1 VKLLF
6 QLLTP
11 AAVAALGYYSTRV
24 LKRFEHF
31 QWRNQRLI
39 EKRIAI
45 YDSIAPDLNDLLCY
59 FTYVGCWKELAP
71 PDVVALKRSIDKKI
85 YLAAPIFSP
94 RFLTVCNAFM
104 DICYATFQDWG
115 EDAKLRTE
123 SRRRR
128 DTSGASWDASWDSCF
143 SNNTSHPAQI
153 QTAYKDV
160 MLVFSNEIGIAS
172 TPQVVLGDH
181 PTNVR

>member
-1 VKLLF
+1 MKLLF

-94 RFLTVCNAFM
+94 R
-104 DICYATFQDWG
+104 
-115 EDAKLRTE
+115 
-123 SRRRR
+123 S
-128 DTSGASWDASWDSCF
+128 
-143 SNNTSHPAQI
+143 
-153 QTAYKDV
+153 
-160 MLVFSNEIGIAS
+160 
-172 TPQVVLGDH
+172 
-181 PTNVR
+181 